1 MGVPELMGRAGIG
14 QRDGKRSRVLLSARL
29 KTKQGEIEARLRDL
43 SRKGALVECDE
54 NLPLGEEL
62 VFVRGATVVQ
72 ARVAWTGGNRIGL
85 EFLKPIQEAEVL
97 VHVKR
102 IAAASSGKPAT
113 DKSFRRPRLSS
124 GLSDYER
131 KLAHVIGTSLG
142 VKLIDD

>member
-1 MGVPELMGRAGIG
+1 MGAPELMGRAGIG
-14 QRDGKRSRVLLSARL
+14 QRDGKRSRVLLAAKL
-29 KTKQGEIEARLRDL
+29 KTKHGEVEARLRDL
-43 SRKGALVECDE
+43 SRKGALVECDD
-54 NLPLGEEL
+54 NLKLGEEL
-62 VFVRGATVVQ
+62 VFVRGATVVP
-72 ARVAWTGGNRIGL
+72 ARIAWTGGNRIGL

-102 IAAASSGKPAT
+102 IAAASTGKRPS
-113 DKSFRRPRLSS
+113 DNRYRRPRLSS